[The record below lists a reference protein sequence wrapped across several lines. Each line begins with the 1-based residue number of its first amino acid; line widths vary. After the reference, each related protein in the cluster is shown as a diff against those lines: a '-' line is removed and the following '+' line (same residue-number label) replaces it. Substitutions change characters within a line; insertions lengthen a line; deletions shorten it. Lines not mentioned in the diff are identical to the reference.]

1 MGCECQ
7 KHDKVTSGIW
17 HGWTRKDPTR
27 PLWCYPLHWAPSQLL
42 SSGAC
47 SRHKVGVPSKVGAQK
62 KYLHAWRRWLC
73 GFAQAR
79 FSAKHKEP
87 VVERWTQVT
96 VTFLLPSPALEE
108 PLPALLPWESLGS
121 YWHIEGSEEACSR
134 PAALKL
140 AIVGWLVLCGTS
152 VLALRLG
159 LRRTQPLNTFRGLR
173 NQRGK
178 PLLS

>member
-1 MGCECQ
+1 MPETRQSDLRNLAWMDKEGPNMASVVLPTPLGTQSTLVLRSMQQTQSRGPLQSGC
-7 KHDKVTSGIW
+7 
-17 HGWTRKDPTR
+17 
-27 PLWCYPLHWAPSQLL
+27 
-42 SSGAC
+42 
-47 SRHKVGVPSKVGAQK
+47 SKK

-79 FSAKHKEP
+79 FSAKRKEP

-96 VTFLLPSPALEE
+96 VTLLLPSPALEE

-159 LRRTQPLNTFRGLR
+159 LRRTQPLNTFHGLR

>member
-1 MGCECQ
+1 M
-7 KHDKVTSGIW
+7 
-17 HGWTRKDPTR
+17 
-27 PLWCYPLHWAPSQLL
+27 
-42 SSGAC
+42 
-47 SRHKVGVPSKVGAQK
+47 
-62 KYLHAWRRWLC
+62 
-73 GFAQAR
+73 
-79 FSAKHKEP
+79 
-87 VVERWTQVT
+87 ERWTQVT
-96 VTFLLPSPALEE
+96 VTLLLPSPALEE

-121 YWHIEGSEEACSR
+121 YWHTEGSEEACSR

-159 LRRTQPLNTFRGLR
+159 LRRTQPLNTFRGFR